1 MAFAVVLVSLFLI
14 YGLHVF
20 SKKKSKQ
27 KNSKVEIKE
36 IVNKKKIEEK
46 EAVKNTKKNLIN
58 SLGFPF
64 MLFILLWLFFIFE
77 VKIVDFVRGFAIELA
92 PIDYVNLF
100 IILGL
105 IFVINGLAFD
115 IKSEKRNK
123 LASFVWILHGLVFSL
138 VALFY
143 ELMNMTHIFVFGITL
158 NWLVT
163 LLVFWEAAILI
174 NIFVCYKKGF

>member
-1 MAFAVVLVSLFLI
+1 MLFIYMNAFSVLLYSSMAFAVVLVSLFLI
-14 YGLHVF
+14 YGLHIF

-27 KNSKVEIKE
+27 KDSKVEIKE

-123 LASFVWILHGLVFSL
+123 LAS
-138 VALFY
+138 
-143 ELMNMTHIFVFGITL
+143 
-158 NWLVT
+158 
-163 LLVFWEAAILI
+163 
-174 NIFVCYKKGF
+174 